1 MPSNDLVLCRP
12 LLLPP
17 SIFPSIRVFSN
28 ESASCGPKY
37 WSFSFGISLFNEDSG
52 LISFRMDW
60 LDLPVVQGTLKSLV
74 EHHRSSTTSIDT
86 LKVTALPGLCW
97 MALVDRKLRALC
109 VSFPPSSRFR
119 RTDSLSKWEE
129 CFCSWRSSSLVRA
142 GAGGS
147 AHAEPRVPENT
158 SGCTVS
164 QEPDAAGND
173 RGQKTSQAGAL
184 KASGAGRRFP
194 KRPWPIRVSVC
205 SFLCPRAQCSSVLS
219 GTCDLCLPCA
229 AEKPM
234 PDRTPRAKAFCK
246 SGVPEASKTLSE
258 PRTGC

>member
-1 MPSNDLVLCRP
+1 MLDGLGRQEVACLMCVLSTKLTFQKDRFP
-12 LLLPP
+12 LQVGRMLL
-17 SIFPSIRVFSN
+17 FLEVQ
-28 ESASCGPKY
+28 
-37 WSFSFGISLFNEDSG
+37 LSG
-52 LISFRMDW
+52 
-60 LDLPVVQGTLKSLV
+60 Q
-74 EHHRSSTTSIDT
+74 
-86 LKVTALPGLCW
+86 
-97 MALVDRKLRALC
+97 
-109 VSFPPSSRFR
+109 
-119 RTDSLSKWEE
+119 
-129 CFCSWRSSSLVRA
+129 
-142 GAGGS
+142 AGGGVGGS
-147 AHAEPRVPENT
+147 THAEPRVPENT

-229 AEKPM
+229 AEKPV